1 MQALLGDYEPGFLFK
16 HVYLMLLPSDLR
28 QQLLDAPFPNMQA
41 LGRRADELKM
51 ARHLALDAL
60 EVHPTADDYPQ
71 VGALIARITTAPRQ
85 PSRRWLH
92 TETMFAVAQKKWL
105 FIYDNQG
112 IELHRRLTFND
123 VLRMEFLPYHFLLAT
138 CSAPRFLQYLD
149 ISVGKEVAAICTK
162 AGRLDVMTHNP
173 HNGIVHLG
181 HPQGT
186 VTLWSPNVKE
196 PLVKMLCHK
205 GGVRAVA
212 VDKSG
217 LYMATSGLDHKLNIF
232 DVRTYKPLHS
242 YLLPAGAAHLT
253 FNQRDL
259 LGVACGNTVH
269 VYKDV
274 RSATVRS
281 PYLTHAV
288 RQAVHGLQFCPYED
302 VLGVGHGLG
311 FTSMLVPD
319 SAVVPEDWRL
329 QPELISLE
337 PELLGQVDPLSLE
350 QRHRDRVQRLGYDP
364 TDTDNF
370 EPRRRLKGRSSS
382 GNLER
387 RKKLVASGNRRDR
400 VRRSVEQK
408 VKAQKQQKM
417 AAPTPSLPPSA
428 LTRFHT

>member
-1 MQALLGDYEPGFLFK
+1 SHACPVSVIPLCPVP
-16 HVYLMLLPSDLR
+16 HVCLARVLH
-28 QQLLDAPFPNMQA
+28 APCVP
-41 LGRRADELKM
+41 
-51 ARHLALDAL
+51 
-60 EVHPTADDYPQ
+60 HPVP
-71 VGALIARITTAPRQ
+71 P
-85 PSRRWLH
+85 PH
-92 TETMFAVAQKKWL
+92 P
-105 FIYDNQG
+105 
-112 IELHRRLTFND
+112 
-123 VLRMEFLPYHFLLAT
+123 VLVQ
-138 CSAPRFLQYLD
+138 SAPGFLQYLD

-232 DVRTYKPLHS
+232 DVRTYRPLHS
-242 YLLPAGAAHLT
+242 YLLPAGGAHLT
-253 FNQRDL
+253 FSQRDL
-259 LGVACGNTVH
+259 LGVACGNTVQ

-274 RSATVRS
+274 HSATVRS
-281 PYLTHAV
+281 PYVSHAV
-288 RQAVHGLQFCPYED
+288 RQGVHGLQFCPYED

-311 FTSMLVPD
+311 FTSMLVPGAGEANFD
-319 SAVVPEDWRL
+319 GLECNPYRSKKQRQEWEVKALLEKL

-337 PELLGQVDPLSLE
+337 PDRLGQVDPVSMV
-350 QRHRDRVQRLGYDP
+350 QRHRDRVERLGYDP
-364 TDTDNF
+364 TETERF
-370 EPRRRLKGRSSS
+370 EPRKRMKGRSST

-387 RKKLVASGNRRDR
+387 RKKLVAGGDRRDV

-408 VKAQKQQKM
+408 VKMQKQQKM
-417 AAPTPSLPPSA
+417 AASTPSLPPSA
-428 LTRFHT
+428 LTRFNK